1 MKWLK
6 PPADNATS
14 SGSRKLMLMPNAQF
28 LIASLRFIN
37 RYWLAVSGL
46 VLTLAGCST
55 IAPYDQVA
63 YEHATSTKAEA
74 LLLMDKASMPYNQN
88 TQQTD
93 AVILDLNKAYEYDKG
108 RPRNQ
113 ITVQLWTKL
122 LSPNANLFGG
132 FLRYWKS
139 RGELHPAYIQ
149 EKKKD
154 IEDAF
159 DQIIQLEQGKQRL
172 ATS

>member
-1 MKWLK
+1 MI
-6 PPADNATS
+6 
-14 SGSRKLMLMPNAQF
+14 
-28 LIASLRFIN
+28 LIAWPKVIN
-37 RYWLAVSGL
+37 RYWLAVSAL
-46 VLTLAGCST
+46 VLTFAGCST
-55 IAPYDQVA
+55 IAPYDQAA

-74 LLLMDKASMPYNQN
+74 VLLMDRASTPYSQN
-88 TQQTD
+88 TQQID

-122 LSPNANLFGG
+122 LSPNGNLLGG
-132 FLRYWKS
+132 FIRYWKT
-139 RGELHPAYIQ
+139 RGELHPAYIE

-159 DQIIQLEQGKQRL
+159 DQIIQLEQGKEKQ